1 MSKILYPIVY
11 GFCYLIS
18 LLPLRVLYCISDVL
32 YLLLYKLIG
41 YRRRV
46 VRNNLSTSFPEK
58 DEKERRTIEKKF
70 YHFFCDYIIET
81 IKLLSI
87 RRKTLLKHME
97 YRNMEEMERCFD
109 EGQSVCA
116 LLGHYCN
123 WEFLTTVNVGW
134 KRYPEAK
141 VGLVYH
147 PLSSKVVDRLIIA
160 TRQHTGGVAVPKQ
173 EVLRYMIRY
182 KQQGLHSLFGLISDQ
197 SPKWEN
203 IHLWLPVLN
212 HETPVFTGAERLI
225 RKMNNAVFY
234 AEMSRPKRGKYVV
247 NFQLMTREPGTLEEN
262 ELTRMF
268 FLRLEDTIRQTP
280 YLYLWSHDRWKRTR
294 EEFERRFTVDAHGHV
309 TKKDK
314 SN

>member
-46 VRNNLSTSFPEK
+46 VRNNLSTAFPEK

-203 IHLWLPVLN
+203 IHLWLPFLN

-268 FLRLEDTIRQTP
+268 FTRLEETIRQTP
-280 YLYLWSHDRWKRTR
+280 HLYLWSHDRWKRTR

>member
-11 GFCYLIS
+11 GFCYMIS

-46 VRNNLSTSFPEK
+46 VRNNLSTAFPEK
-58 DEKERRTIEKKF
+58 DERERRTIEKKF

-203 IHLWLPVLN
+203 IHLWLPFLN

-268 FLRLEDTIRQTP
+268 FTRLEETIRQTP
-280 YLYLWSHDRWKRTR
+280 HLYLWSHDRWKRTR

>member
-11 GFCYLIS
+11 GFCYMIS

-97 YRNMEEMERCFD
+97 YRNMEEMEHCFD

-203 IHLWLPVLN
+203 IHLWLPFLN

-268 FLRLEDTIRQTP
+268 FTRLEETIRQTP

>member
-11 GFCYLIS
+11 GFCYMIS

-46 VRNNLSTSFPEK
+46 VRNNLSTAFPEK

-203 IHLWLPVLN
+203 IHLWLPFLN

-268 FLRLEDTIRQTP
+268 FTRLEETIRQTP
-280 YLYLWSHDRWKRTR
+280 HLYLWSHDRWKRTR

>member
-46 VRNNLSTSFPEK
+46 VRNNLSTAFPEK
-58 DEKERRTIEKKF
+58 DERERRTIEKKF
-70 YHFFCDYIIET
+70 YHFFCDYIMET

-203 IHLWLPVLN
+203 IHLWLPFLN

>member
-46 VRNNLSTSFPEK
+46 VRNNLSTAFPEK

-203 IHLWLPVLN
+203 IHLWLPFLN

-268 FLRLEDTIRQTP
+268 FTRLEETIRQTP

>member
-46 VRNNLSTSFPEK
+46 VRNNLSTAFPEK

-203 IHLWLPVLN
+203 IHLWLPFLN

>member
-203 IHLWLPVLN
+203 IHLWLPFLT

-268 FLRLEDTIRQTP
+268 FTRLEETIRQTP
-280 YLYLWSHDRWKRTR
+280 HLYLWSHDRWKRTR

>member
-203 IHLWLPVLN
+203 IHLWLPFLN

-268 FLRLEDTIRQTP
+268 FTRLEETIRQTP

>member
-11 GFCYLIS
+11 GFCYMIS

-46 VRNNLSTSFPEK
+46 VRNNLSTAFPEK

-203 IHLWLPVLN
+203 IHLWLPFLN

-268 FLRLEDTIRQTP
+268 FTRLEETIRQTP

>member
-1 MSKILYPIVY
+1 M
-11 GFCYLIS
+11 
-18 LLPLRVLYCISDVL
+18 
-32 YLLLYKLIG
+32 
-41 YRRRV
+41 
-46 VRNNLSTSFPEK
+46 VRNNLSTAFPEK

-203 IHLWLPVLN
+203 IHLWLPFLN

-268 FLRLEDTIRQTP
+268 FTRLEETIRQTP

-309 TKKDK
+309 TKKYK

>member
-46 VRNNLSTSFPEK
+46 VRNNLSTAFPEK
-58 DEKERRTIEKKF
+58 DERERRTIEKKF
-70 YHFFCDYIIET
+70 YHFFCDYIMET

-87 RRKTLLKHME
+87 SRKTLLKHME

-147 PLSSKVVDRLIIA
+147 PLSSKVIDRLIIA

-203 IHLWLPVLN
+203 IHLWLPFLN

-268 FLRLEDTIRQTP
+268 FTRLEETIRQTP
-280 YLYLWSHDRWKRTR
+280 HLYLWSHDRWKRTR

>member
-203 IHLWLPVLN
+203 IHLWLPFLN

>member
-11 GFCYLIS
+11 GFCYMIS

-203 IHLWLPVLN
+203 IHLWLPFLN

-268 FLRLEDTIRQTP
+268 FTRLEETIRQTP

>member
-11 GFCYLIS
+11 GFCYMIS

-97 YRNMEEMERCFD
+97 YRNMEEIERCFD

-203 IHLWLPVLN
+203 IHLWLPFLN

-268 FLRLEDTIRQTP
+268 FTRLEETIRQTP
-280 YLYLWSHDRWKRTR
+280 HLYLWSHDRWKRTR

>member
-87 RRKTLLKHME
+87 RHKTLLKHME

-203 IHLWLPVLN
+203 IHLWLPFLN

-268 FLRLEDTIRQTP
+268 FTRLEETIRQTP
-280 YLYLWSHDRWKRTR
+280 HLYLWSHDRWKRTR

>member
-11 GFCYLIS
+11 GFCYMIS

-46 VRNNLSTSFPEK
+46 VRNNLSTAFPEK
-58 DEKERRTIEKKF
+58 DERERRTIEKKF
-70 YHFFCDYIIET
+70 YHFFCDYIMET

-87 RRKTLLKHME
+87 SRKTLLKHME

-141 VGLVYH
+141 IGLVYH
-147 PLSSKVVDRLIIA
+147 PLSSKVIDRLIIA

-203 IHLWLPVLN
+203 IHLWLPFLN

>member
-87 RRKTLLKHME
+87 RCKTLLKHME

-203 IHLWLPVLN
+203 IHLWLPFLN

-268 FLRLEDTIRQTP
+268 FTRLEETIRQTP
-280 YLYLWSHDRWKRTR
+280 HLYLWSHDRWKRTR

>member
-46 VRNNLSTSFPEK
+46 VRNNLSTAFPEK
-58 DEKERRTIEKKF
+58 DERERRTIEKKF

-203 IHLWLPVLN
+203 IHLWLPFLN

>member
-203 IHLWLPVLN
+203 IHLWLPFLT

-268 FLRLEDTIRQTP
+268 FTRLEETIRQTP
-280 YLYLWSHDRWKRTR
+280 YLYLWSHDGWKRTR

>member
-46 VRNNLSTSFPEK
+46 VRNNLSTAFPEK
-58 DEKERRTIEKKF
+58 DERERRTIEKKF

-182 KQQGLHSLFGLISDQ
+182 KQQGLHSLFGLTSDQ

-203 IHLWLPVLN
+203 IHLWLPFLN

-247 NFQLMTREPGTLEEN
+247 NFQLMTRESGTLEEN

>member
-203 IHLWLPVLN
+203 IHLWLPFLN

-268 FLRLEDTIRQTP
+268 FTRLEETIRQTP
-280 YLYLWSHDRWKRTR
+280 HLYLWSHDRWKRTR

>member
-11 GFCYLIS
+11 GFCYMIS

-203 IHLWLPVLN
+203 IHLWLPFLN

-268 FLRLEDTIRQTP
+268 FTRLEETIRQTP
-280 YLYLWSHDRWKRTR
+280 HLYLWSHDRWKRTR